1 MHGRGIDAAYVLFD
15 GILTNPWK
23 HHHMYW
29 SYYPLSYAYYKVEA
43 VEEHVGTFLDDPL
56 NGKLLIFAHHKNVI
70 ERLCR

>member
-1 MHGRGIDAAYVLFD
+1 MEHMGCLQNTNTCTDH
-15 GILTNPWK
+15 TNPL
-23 HHHMYW
+23 
-29 SYYPLSYAYYKVEA
+29 PYAYYKVEA